1 MVGLILPIIALFIA
15 TLPIITFLMSVASI
29 GAYGQ
34 GEIIEVILGFFIF
47 NIPTVILL
55 AIYWVVVV
63 V

>member
-1 MVGLILPIIALFIA
+1 
-15 TLPIITFLMSVASI
+15 MSVASI